1 MAGMTAFLF
10 VPLLAMTWILGLAVV
25 SHAGQYFLSIV
36 ESSSTGTAQNVAIRG
51 RSFREWV
58 KDGIDWPDEPFADY
72 MLKGFFL
79 FYLAILWAGP
89 AILIARFATDEP
101 LPRLAITAG
110 LFWLGFPIGVL
121 SSLASG
127 SRWNPF
133 WPGLFLGL
141 ARRPLQ
147 TLGFYLMSAPV
158 LAVIFLMFDLTLV
171 RGSQSPAAWVIVL
184 CPVGVVAFFIYA
196 RLIGRLG
203 LALSYSLPEVEE
215 SRPRRKK
222 KRKPRRP
229 VHAHDEKHRWGIPT
243 QEFIEDVPK
252 LVNPYEEG
260 EVTGYAVDL
269 EGKMPLEEP
278 PKPAP
283 IIQKFDDEDDT
294 PIGMEPVADL
304 SQTDRPAIA
313 ARLANPPEH
322 EVALYLT
329 SRPTEPANPYGTE
342 TVTFLFDIK
351 TVEPWLRLS
360 AGLVLLAFCQRAL
373 DALRP

>member
-1 MAGMTAFLF
+1 MSAFVF
-10 VPLLAMTWILGLAVV
+10 VPLLAFTWMLGLAVV

-51 RSFREWV
+51 RSFREWI

-72 MLKGFFL
+72 LLKGFFL
-79 FYLAILWAGP
+79 AYLAALWAGP
-89 AILIARFATDEP
+89 AVLIARLVTDEP
-101 LPRLAITAG
+101 VQRLAITAG
-110 LFWLGFPIGVL
+110 IFWLGFPIGVL

-133 WPGLFLGL
+133 WPGLFPGL

-147 TLGFYLMSAPV
+147 TLGFYLLSAPV
-158 LAVIFLMFDLTLV
+158 LALVFLMFDLVLL
-171 RGSQSPAAWVIVL
+171 RPSQVAVTWVIAL
-184 CPVGVVAFFIYA
+184 APVGVFAFFIYA
-196 RLIGRLG
+196 RLVGRLG

-229 VHAHDEKHRWGIPT
+229 AQTYDEKHRWGIPT
-243 QEFIEDVPK
+243 EEILEDTPK
-252 LVNPYEEG
+252 LISPYDG
-260 EVTGYAVDL
+260 EITGYAVDM

-304 SQTDRPAIA
+304 SQTDRPALA
-313 ARLANPPEH
+313 ARLMNPPEH
-322 EVALYLT
+322 EVAVHVVAT
-329 SRPTEPANPYGTE
+329 DGPTNPGSRP
-342 TVTFLFDIK
+342 
-351 TVEPWLRLS
+351 
-360 AGLVLLAFCQRAL
+360 
-373 DALRP
+373 